1 MLVDV
6 LDHLLAP
13 LVLEVDVDVRRLVAL
28 GRDEALE
35 QKIEVRRIDLSDPK
49 AIADRGI
56 GRRAAALTEDVLRA
70 REAHDVVHGEEV
82 WRVIERGDQ
91 RELVLERFTRALR
104 NAVRIARFCALPGE
118 SFERLLGRCMA
129 LAQLFRIAM
138 PEFVKAEG
146 ETVEEADGLGDGLRR
161 FGEQPRHFAWSFE
174 MALGVGLREAPG
186 GLERGFLADTGED
199 VGERA
204 PLGNM
209 HQHVVGRN
217 QRRAD
222 RACERNAPRQP
233 ATHVLAIS
241 QARADP

>member
-1 MLVDV
+1 
-6 LDHLLAP
+6 
-13 LVLEVDVDVRRLVAL
+13 
-28 GRDEALE
+28 
-35 QKIEVRRIDLSDPK
+35 
-49 AIADRGI
+49 
-56 GRRAAALTEDVLRA
+56 
-70 REAHDVVHGEEV
+70 
-82 WRVIERGDQ
+82 
-91 RELVLERFTRALR
+91 
-104 NAVRIARFCALPGE
+104 
-118 SFERLLGRCMA
+118 
-129 LAQLFRIAM
+129 M

-161 FGEQPRHFAWSFE
+161 LGEQPRHFAWSFE

-186 GLERGFLADTGED
+186 GLERGFLADAGED
-199 VGERA
+199 VGEHA